1 MKGERKGGRIERKG
15 GRKGK
20 GRGRWK
26 KLLLRS
32 QKPKRLQR
40 DLKNTTTNKVWIL
53 SRS

>member
-1 MKGERKGGRIERKG
+1 MERKG
-15 GRKGK
+15 GRKGR

-40 DLKNTTTNKVWIL
+40 DLKNTTTNKV
-53 SRS
+53 